1 MTFLFLEIGD
11 KYSLYLFIYN
21 KMLVFYLFTNK
32 LINPITTI
40 SVYICIFGTN
50 IFLINKHFANKSP
63 DVSKKETQNK

>member
-1 MTFLFLEIGD
+1 
-11 KYSLYLFIYN
+11 
-21 KMLVFYLFTNK
+21 MLVFYLFTNK